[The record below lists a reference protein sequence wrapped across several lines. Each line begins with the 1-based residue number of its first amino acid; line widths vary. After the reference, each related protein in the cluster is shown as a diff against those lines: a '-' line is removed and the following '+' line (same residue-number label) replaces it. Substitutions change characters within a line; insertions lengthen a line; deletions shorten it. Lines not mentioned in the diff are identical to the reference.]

1 MEFCNSRLKTVQ
13 GGQIL
18 KPWRGKRFMKSNTI
32 VSNPTNGPTRNGC
45 RMLITYRELG
55 GRQMSLPCPCS
66 CPSQKT
72 LEVFHV
78 RNSSA
83 DRNNSRPLF
92 SCIYS
97 SITND
102 CVPVA
107 VLYFSFLCIKST
119 WTHWT
124 VCFRRFGIDIAYLWQ
139 PKTFGIDRFDLVMTL
154 KKLSMRRSY
163 PRVFF
168 LSNSN

>member
-1 MEFCNSRLKTVQ
+1 MQNVDYLQRARRKADVA
-13 GGQIL
+13 
-18 KPWRGKRFMKSNTI
+18 P
-32 VSNPTNGPTRNGC
+32 
-45 RMLITYRELG
+45 
-55 GRQMSLPCPCS
+55 MSLFMS
-66 CPSQKT
+66 LTKDAWRISRQD
-72 LEVFHV
+72 
-78 RNSSA
+78 SSA

-107 VLYFSFLCIKST
+107 VLYFSFLCIIST

-124 VCFRRFGIDIAYLWQ
+124 VCYRRFGIDIAYLWQ
-139 PKTFGIDRFDLVMTL
+139 PKTFWIDRFDLVMTL

-168 LSNSN
+168 LSNSNEEQSELHEKYRWTLLCLSQFRTVVTQAESIVPHLQLPNVEQL